1 MLARR
6 LLIAVV
12 DDDESVRESLPDLLR
27 EFGFAVEPFSSALEF
42 LASNAVSRTD
52 CLILDVAMPGMSGP
66 DLHKELRRRGHDVP
80 TVFITA
86 HIDERIRPRVT
97 EQGAAACLYKPFSQ
111 AALLEALE
119 VALPKR

>member
-1 MLARR
+1 MMARR

-42 LASNAVSRTD
+42 LASNVVSRTD